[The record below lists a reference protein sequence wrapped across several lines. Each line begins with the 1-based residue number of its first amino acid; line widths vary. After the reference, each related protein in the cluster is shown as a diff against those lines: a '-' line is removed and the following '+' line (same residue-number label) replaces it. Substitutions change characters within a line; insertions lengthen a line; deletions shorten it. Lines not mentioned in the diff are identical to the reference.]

1 MEPVGFEPTSIAIF
15 ITMSNPEGP
24 IDQRNIIIQNFK
36 EKVTNYYLLLFLNKL
51 NKLFI

>member
-24 IDQRNIIIQNFK
+24 IEKHTNIILN
-36 EKVTNYYLLLFLNKL
+36 LF
-51 NKLFI
+51 